1 VTPKRRLTDTALK
14 SELRKE
20 RVAQE
25 ELVDGSV
32 PGLTVRVGGGAAA
45 TWSLV
50 LRVAG
55 EGGVSRRG
63 LQLKGRRRRV
73 TLGTYPAMG
82 IEAARAKANEYRAQA
97 KKGESPAVSLEQAA
111 TAGGL
116 TVQALSQRF
125 LEDYARSKE
134 LRSARKYEQAILT
147 HIRPNIGRVLVDVL
161 DREQVR
167 DLIRKVRVRQPRPD
181 SEKGRARGGS
191 EAARTVL
198 AVLRLLVSWA
208 IGENLIKRA
217 DNPASDM
224 EKNLPKKRKKDR
236 VLSLD
241 EARIVWRAAGSA
253 GYAFGTHVQLMLLT
267 GCRAGEW
274 AHAVW
279 SWVDLK
285 QRLFVIPAEAYKTD
299 HVHVV
304 PLVPEAVAILKK
316 IPKGDQG
323 EYILSST
330 GGRKP
335 IRGIGKFYKTRLP
348 REIIAQTGA
357 ALSPPFT
364 SHDLRRTV
372 ATRLGESLGVGGE
385 QLIKRVLGHS
395 DGSVTAIYN
404 RYGYVKEMRAGLE
417 AWARELTK

>member
-1 VTPKRRLTDTALK
+1 MGRLTDTALK
-14 SELRKE
+14 AELKKQRA
-20 RVAQE
+20 VQE
-25 ELVDGSV
+25 ELADGSV
-32 PGLTVRVGGGAAA
+32 PGLTVRVGGGSAA

-55 EGGVSRRG
+55 EGGTSRRG
-63 LQLKGRRRRV
+63 LMLKGRRRRL
-73 TLGTYPAMG
+73 TLGTYPEMG
-82 IEAARAKANEYRAQA
+82 IAAARARASEYRAQA
-97 KKGESPAVSLEQAA
+97 KKGESPAISLEHAA

-116 TVQALSQRF
+116 TVQALGNRF

-147 HIRPNIGRVLVDVL
+147 HINPNIGRVLVDLL

-191 EAARTVL
+191 EAARTVI
-198 AVLRLLVSWA
+198 AVLRLSVSWA
-208 IGENLIKRA
+208 IRENLIKRA

-241 EARIVWRAAGSA
+241 EARIVWRAAASA

-274 AHAVW
+274 ARAVW

-285 QRLFVIPAEAYKTD
+285 QRLLIIPAEAYKTD
-299 HVHVV
+299 HVHVI
-304 PLVPEAVAILKK
+304 PLVPEAVAILKNV
-316 IPKGDQG
+316 PKGRDG

-330 GGRKP
+330 EGAKP
-335 IRGIGKFYKTRLP
+335 IRGIGKFYRTRLP
-348 REIIAQTGA
+348 REIIACTG
-357 ALSPPFT
+357 SEFSMPFT

-385 QLIKRVLGHS
+385 QLIKKVLGHS

-417 AWARELTK
+417 AWARELAT

>member
-1 VTPKRRLTDTALK
+1 MGRLTDTALK
-14 SELRKE
+14 AELKKE
-20 RVAQE
+20 RAVQE
-25 ELVDGSV
+25 ELADGSV
-32 PGLTVRVGGGAAA
+32 PGLTVRVGGGTAA

-55 EGGVSRRG
+55 EGGTSRRG
-63 LQLKGRRRRV
+63 LMLKGRRRRL
-73 TLGTYPAMG
+73 TLGTYPEMG
-82 IEAARAKANEYRAQA
+82 IAAARARASEYRAQA
-97 KKGESPAVSLEQAA
+97 KKGESPALSLEHAA

-116 TVQALSQRF
+116 TVEALGKRF

-134 LRSARKYEQAILT
+134 LRSARKYEQAMIT
-147 HIRPNIGRVLVDVL
+147 HINPNIGPVLVDRL
-161 DREQVR
+161 DRQQVR
-167 DLIRKVRVRQPRPD
+167 DLIRKVRIRQPRPD

-191 EAARTVL
+191 EAARTVI

-208 IGENLIKRA
+208 IRENLIKRA

-241 EARIVWRAAGSA
+241 EARIVWRAARSA

-274 AHAVW
+274 ARALW

-285 QRLFVIPAEAYKTD
+285 QKLLIIPAEAYKTD
-299 HVHVV
+299 HIHVI
-304 PLVPEAVAILKK
+304 PLVPEAVTILKNVS
-316 IPKGDQG
+316 KGRNG
-323 EYILSST
+323 EYVLSST
-330 GGRKP
+330 DGAKP
-335 IRGIGKFYKTRLP
+335 IWGIGKFYRTRLP
-348 REIIAQTGA
+348 REIIAITG
-357 ALSPPFT
+357 SEFSMPFT

-385 QLIKRVLGHS
+385 QLIKKVLGHS

-404 RYGYVKEMRAGLE
+404 RYGYVKEMRVGLE

>member
-1 VTPKRRLTDTALK
+1 MGRLTDTALK
-14 SELRKE
+14 AELKKE
-20 RVAQE
+20 RAVQE
-25 ELVDGSV
+25 ELADGSV
-32 PGLTVRVGGGAAA
+32 PGLSVRVGGGTAA

-55 EGGVSRRG
+55 EGGTSRRG
-63 LQLKGRRRRV
+63 LEAQGTSAPV
-73 TLGTYPAMG
+73 NPGTYPEMG
-82 IEAARAKANEYRAQA
+82 IAAARARASEYRAQA
-97 KKGESPAVSLEQAA
+97 KKGESPAISLEHAA

-116 TVQALSQRF
+116 TVQALGQRF

-134 LRSARKYEQAILT
+134 LRSARKYEQAMLT
-147 HIRPNIGRVLVDVL
+147 HINPNIGRVLVDVL

-167 DLIRKVRVRQPRPD
+167 DLIRKVRIRQPRPKT
-181 SEKGRARGGS
+181 EKGRARGGS
-191 EAARTVL
+191 EAARTVI

-208 IGENLIKRA
+208 IRENLIKRT

-241 EARIVWRAAGSA
+241 EARIVWRAAKSA

-274 AHAVW
+274 ARALW

-285 QRLFVIPAEAYKTD
+285 QKLLIIPAEAYKTD
-299 HVHVV
+299 HIHVI
-304 PLVPEAVAILKK
+304 PLVPEAVTILKNV
-316 IPKGDQG
+316 PKGRNG
-323 EYILSST
+323 NTFYRVRKAPSLSGALASSI
-330 GGRKP
+330 GRDCHA
-335 IRGIGKFYKTRLP
+335 RSSRIGLAF
-348 REIIAQTGA
+348 
-357 ALSPPFT
+357 SSPFT

-385 QLIKRVLGHS
+385 QLIKKVLGHS

-417 AWARELTK
+417 AWARELTT

>member
-1 VTPKRRLTDTALK
+1 MSKVTPMRRLTDTALK

-20 RVAQE
+20 RATQE

-55 EGGVSRRG
+55 EGGICRRG
-63 LQLKGRRRRV
+63 LQLKGRRRRL
-73 TLGTYPAMG
+73 TLGTYPATG

-97 KKGESPAVSLEQAA
+97 KKGESPAISLEHAA

-116 TVQALSQRF
+116 TIQALSHRF

-147 HIRPNIGRVLVDVL
+147 HINPTIGRVLVDVL

-167 DLIRKVRVRQPRPD
+167 DLIRKVRIRQPRPD
-181 SEKGRARGGS
+181 NEKGRVRGGS

-208 IGENLIKRA
+208 IRENLIKRA

-236 VLSLD
+236 VLSLE

-253 GYAFGTHVQLMLLT
+253 GYAFGTH
-267 GCRAGEW
+267 
-274 AHAVW
+274 
-279 SWVDLK
+279 
-285 QRLFVIPAEAYKTD
+285 
-299 HVHVV
+299 
-304 PLVPEAVAILKK
+304 
-316 IPKGDQG
+316 
-323 EYILSST
+323 
-330 GGRKP
+330 
-335 IRGIGKFYKTRLP
+335 
-348 REIIAQTGA
+348 
-357 ALSPPFT
+357 
-364 SHDLRRTV
+364 
-372 ATRLGESLGVGGE
+372 
-385 QLIKRVLGHS
+385 
-395 DGSVTAIYN
+395 
-404 RYGYVKEMRAGLE
+404 
-417 AWARELTK
+417 

>member
-1 VTPKRRLTDTALK
+1 MTRLTDTALK
-14 SELRKE
+14 AALRKP
-20 RVAQE
+20 RSSQVD
-25 ELVDGSV
+25 LVDGTV
-32 PGLTVRVGGGAAA
+32 PGLFVRLGNGDTA
-45 TWSLV
+45 TWSLR
-50 LRVAG
+50 LRVSGEAG
-55 EGGVSRRG
+55 TSTRG
-63 LQLKGRRRRV
+63 LKLKGRKYRL
-73 TLGTYPAMG
+73 TLGTYPAIG
-82 IEAARAKANEYRAQA
+82 IELARARANAYRDQA
-97 KKGESPAVSLEQAA
+97 KKGESPAISLEHAA

-116 TVQALSQRF
+116 TVEALGMRF

-134 LRSARKYEQAILT
+134 LRSARKYEQSIVT
-147 HIRPNIGRVLVDVL
+147 HINPNIGSVIVDVL
-161 DREQVR
+161 NREQVR
-167 DLIRKVRVRQPRPD
+167 NLIRKVRIRRPRPD

-191 EAARTVL
+191 EAARTVI

-208 IGENLIKRA
+208 IRENLIKRA

-241 EARIVWRAAGSA
+241 EARIVWRAATSA

-279 SWVDLK
+279 NWVDLK
-285 QRLFVIPAEAYKTD
+285 QGLLIIPAEAYKTD
-299 HVHVV
+299 HVHVI
-304 PLVPEAVAILKK
+304 PLVPEAVAILKNV
-316 IPKGDQG
+316 PKGRDG

-330 GGRKP
+330 EGAKP
-335 IRGIGKFYKTRLP
+335 IRGIGKFYRTRLP
-348 REIIAQTGA
+348 REIIACTG
-357 ALSPPFT
+357 SEFSSPFT

-385 QLIKRVLGHS
+385 QLIKKVLGHS

>member
-1 VTPKRRLTDTALK
+1 MRRLTDTALK
-14 SELRKE
+14 AELKKE
-20 RVAQE
+20 RAIQE
-25 ELVDGSV
+25 ELPDGSV
-32 PGLTVRVGGGAAA
+32 PGLTVRVGGGSAA

-50 LRVAG
+50 IRVAG
-55 EGGVSRRG
+55 EGGISHRG
-63 LQLKGRRRRV
+63 HALKGRRRRL

-82 IEAARAKANEYRAQA
+82 IETARARAHEYRALA
-97 KKGESPAVSLEQAA
+97 EKGESPANSLERAA

-116 TVQALSQRF
+116 TVEALAQRF

-134 LRSARKYEQAILT
+134 LRSARKYEQAIVT
-147 HIRPNIGRVLVDVL
+147 HINPHIGGVLVDVL

-167 DLIRKVRVRQPRPD
+167 ELIRKVRIRRPRTD
-181 SEKGRARGGS
+181 GARGRPRGGS
-191 EAARTVL
+191 EAARTVI
-198 AVLRLLVSWA
+198 AVLRLVLAWA
-208 IGENLIKRA
+208 IRENLVKRA
-217 DNPASDM
+217 DNPASGMD
-224 EKNLPKKRKKDR
+224 KNLPKKRKKDR

-267 GCRAGEW
+267 ACRAGEW
-274 AHAVW
+274 ARSVW

-285 QRLFVIPAEAYKTD
+285 QKLLVIPAEAYKTN
-299 HVHVV
+299 HVHVI
-304 PLVPEAVAILKK
+304 PLVPEAMAILKNV
-316 IPKGDQG
+316 PKGRSG

-330 GGRKP
+330 DGAKP
-335 IRGIGKFYKTRLP
+335 VWGIGKFYRTRLP
-348 REIIAQTGA
+348 REIIAHTGS
-357 ALSPPFT
+357 ALSSPFT

-385 QLIKRVLGHS
+385 QLIRRVLGHS

-417 AWARELTK
+417 QWARELTR

>member
-1 VTPKRRLTDTALK
+1 MGRLTDTALK
-14 SELRKE
+14 AELKRE
-20 RVAQE
+20 RAVQE
-25 ELVDGSV
+25 ELADGSV
-32 PGLTVRVGGGAAA
+32 PGLTVRVGGGTAA

-55 EGGVSRRG
+55 EGGTSRRG
-63 LQLKGRRRRV
+63 LMLKGRRRRL
-73 TLGTYPAMG
+73 TLGTYPEMG
-82 IEAARAKANEYRAQA
+82 IAAARARASEYRALA
-97 KKGESPAVSLEQAA
+97 KKGESPALLLEHAA

-116 TVQALSQRF
+116 TVEALGKRF

-147 HIRPNIGRVLVDVL
+147 HINPNIGRVLVDVL

-167 DLIRKVRVRQPRPD
+167 DLIRKVRIRQPRPD
-181 SEKGRARGGS
+181 CEKGRARGGS
-191 EAARTVL
+191 EAARTVI
-198 AVLRLLVSWA
+198 AVLRLLLSWA
-208 IGENLIKRA
+208 IRENLIKRA

-241 EARIVWRAAGSA
+241 EARTVWRAASSA

-274 AHAVW
+274 AHSLW

-285 QRLFVIPAEAYKTD
+285 QKLLVIPAEAYKSD

-304 PLVPEAVAILKK
+304 PLVPEAMAILKNV
-316 IPKGDQG
+316 PKGRNG

-330 GGRKP
+330 EGAKP
-335 IRGIGKFYKTRLP
+335 IWGIGKFFKTRLP
-348 REIIAQTGA
+348 REIIAHTGS
-357 ALSPPFT
+357 ALSAPFT

-385 QLIKRVLGHS
+385 QLIKKVLGHS
-395 DGSVTAIYN
+395 DGSITAIYN

-417 AWARELTK
+417 AWARELTR

>member
-1 VTPKRRLTDTALK
+1 MRRLTGTALK

-20 RVAQE
+20 RAAQE
-25 ELVDGSV
+25 ELIDGSV

-55 EGGVSRRG
+55 EGGISRRG
-63 LQLKGRRRRV
+63 LQLKGRRRRL
-73 TLGTYPAMG
+73 TLGTYPAIG

-97 KKGESPAVSLEQAA
+97 KKGESPAISLEQAA

-116 TVQALSQRF
+116 TVQALAHRF

-147 HIRPNIGRVLVDVL
+147 HINPIIGRVLVDVL

-167 DLIRKVRVRQPRPD
+167 DLIRKVRIRQPRPD
-181 SEKGRARGGS
+181 NEKGRVRGGS

-198 AVLRLLVSWA
+198 AVLRLVVSWA
-208 IGENLIKRA
+208 IRENLIKRA

-236 VLSLD
+236 VLSLE

-285 QRLFVIPAEAYKTD
+285 QRLFVIPAEAYKSD
-299 HVHVV
+299 HVHVI
-304 PLVPEAVAILKK
+304 PLVPEAVTILKN
-316 IPKGDQG
+316 IPKRDKGD
-323 EYILSST
+323 YILSST
-330 GGRKP
+330 DGAKP
-335 IRGIGKFYKTRLP
+335 IRGIGKFYRTRLP
-348 REIIAQTGA
+348 REIIASNGS
-357 ALSPPFT
+357 ALSLQFT

-404 RYGYVKEMRAGLE
+404 RYGYVKEMRAGLD

>member
-1 VTPKRRLTDTALK
+1 MRRLTDTALK
-14 SELRKE
+14 AALKKE
-20 RVAQE
+20 RTAQQ

-32 PGLTVRVGGGAAA
+32 PGLTVRVGGGTAA

-55 EGGVSRRG
+55 EGGISRHG
-63 LQLKGRRRRV
+63 LKLKGRRHRL
-73 TLGTYPAMG
+73 TLGTYPAIS
-82 IEAARAKANEYRAQA
+82 IERARARANEYRAQA
-97 KKGESPAVSLEQAA
+97 KKGESPAISLEHAA

-116 TVQALSQRF
+116 SVQVLSQRF

-134 LRSARKYEQAILT
+134 LRSARKYEQAIVT
-147 HIRPNIGRVLVDVL
+147 HINPNIGRVLVDVL

-167 DLIRKVRVRQPRPD
+167 DLIRKVRVRQPRPNT
-181 SEKGRARGGS
+181 EKGRPRGGS

-208 IGENLIKRA
+208 IRENLIKRT

-224 EKNLPKKRKKDR
+224 ERSLPKKRKKDR
-236 VLSLD
+236 VLSPE

-274 AHAVW
+274 ARAAW
-279 SWVDLK
+279 SWVDLN
-285 QRLFVIPAEAYKTD
+285 QALFIIPAEAYKTD

-304 PLVPEAVAILKK
+304 PLVPEAVTILKNV
-316 IPKGDQG
+316 PKGGKGD
-323 EYILSST
+323 YILSSAE
-330 GGRKP
+330 GVKP

-348 REIIAQTGA
+348 REIISCNGT
-357 ALSPPFT
+357 ALSSPFT

-385 QLIKRVLGHS
+385 QLIKKVLGHS
-395 DGSVTAIYN
+395 DGGVTAIYN

-417 AWARELTK
+417 AWAHELTK

>member
-1 VTPKRRLTDTALK
+1 VTPMRRLTDTALK

-20 RVAQE
+20 RAAQE

-32 PGLTVRVGGGAAA
+32 PGLTVRVGGGAAS

-55 EGGVSRRG
+55 EGGISHRG
-63 LQLKGRRRRV
+63 LQLKGRRHRL

-82 IEAARAKANEYRAQA
+82 IEAARARANEYRAQA
-97 KKGESPAVSLEQAA
+97 KKGESPAISLEHAA

-116 TVQALSQRF
+116 TVQALSHRF

-147 HIRPNIGRVLVDVL
+147 HINPNIGRVLVDVL

-167 DLIRKVRVRQPRPD
+167 DLIRKVRIRQPRP
-181 SEKGRARGGS
+181 ENGKGRVRGGS

-208 IGENLIKRA
+208 IRENLIKRA

-236 VLSLD
+236 VLSLE

-279 SWVDLK
+279 SWVDVK

-304 PLVPEAVAILKK
+304 PLVPEAVTILKN
-316 IPKGDQG
+316 ITKGDKG
-323 EYILSST
+323 DYILSST
-330 GGRKP
+330 EGAKP

-348 REIIAQTGA
+348 REITAQTGA
-357 ALSPPFT
+357 ALSTPFT